1 MGRREEQIPLQMG
14 CERWALLTLQAL
26 VSWAVLPQADG
37 GDVAFVP
44 PCVASLNAR
53 QRGGMLGQS

>member
-1 MGRREEQIPLQMG
+1 M
-14 CERWALLTLQAL
+14 
-26 VSWAVLPQADG
+26 SWAVLPQADG